1 MLLTQSSQKPHR
13 TKEEYVYDT
22 LRTAITR
29 CELKP
34 GQKLVIDSIGSELGV
49 SPIPVRSALQRL
61 QAEGLVEIT
70 PHTGTIV
77 SEISPDTVDEIF
89 ALLEALES
97 VAISAAASKATISD
111 IAKLRQLVKEMES
124 ALQASDFNYWYDLN
138 NRFHLTI
145 AQITQMKMLI
155 RFTSRALD
163 SRDRLRNLYLEPF
176 VSVRMS
182 EAHVEHRQM
191 IELLERR
198 DIVGLKP
205 LVAQHNHRAQEAY
218 QRLLK
223 NIQAA

>member
-1 MLLTQSSQKPHR
+1 MLLTQPSQKPYR

-22 LRTAITR
+22 LRSAITR

-34 GQKLVIDSIGSELGV
+34 GQKLVIDNLSSELGV

-97 VAISAAASKATISD
+97 VAISVAASKATDSD
-111 IAKLRQLVKEMES
+111 IAQLRELVNEMEL
-124 ALQASDFNYWYDLN
+124 ALQAGNANYWYDLN
-138 NRFHLTI
+138 NRFHLAI
-145 AQITQMKMLI
+145 AQITQMKMLF

-163 SRDRLRNLYLEPF
+163 SRDRLRNLFLEPF

-182 EAHVEHRQM
+182 EAQVEHCQM
-191 IELLERR
+191 LELLEHRNTE
-198 DIVGLKP
+198 GLKP
-205 LVAQHNHRAQEAY
+205 LVAQHNQRAQKAY
-218 QRLLK
+218 KNLLK
-223 NIQAA
+223 DK